1 MKKLISILLSII
13 CIIGLSGCGS
23 KKSEALA
30 ASPSNQSAEQNQN
43 KNKIALDPLN
53 AAYKIDD
60 NLIKLVNGKSEMEA
74 APGSASKI
82 VTTVWKQ
89 PVVDDLNGDKAPDAA
104 LILTQ
109 ETGGS
114 GTFYYIAAD
123 LSTKDGRYTGTN
135 GIFLGDR
142 IKPQSIKI
150 ENRHI
155 IVTYL
160 DRKENEPMSAAPSV
174 RKTKTFLVTDTSLT
188 EK

>member
-1 MKKLISILLSII
+1 MKQLISILLAIT
-13 CIIGLSGCGS
+13 CIIGLSGCDS

-30 ASPSNQSAEQNQN
+30 ASPSNQSAGQSQ
-43 KNKIALDPLN
+43 NKIALDPLN

-60 NLIKLVNGKSEMEA
+60 NLIKLVNGKSQMEA

-89 PVVDDLNGDKAPDAA
+89 PVVGDLNDDKASDAA

-155 IVTYL
+155 IATYL
-160 DRKENEPMSAAPSV
+160 DRKENEPMSATPSV
-174 RKTKTFLVTDTSLT
+174 RKTKTFLVNGASLT